1 MIDQI
6 RYSQQI
12 QQGQAIQA
20 IGRNQQAAIYK
31 GRDPLTGNR
40 IIEGAD
46 GGLYLAEYDGIP
58 TPNPAPIIIRSGA
71 VGIPDYV
78 A

>member
-12 QQGQAIQA
+12 GQGLAIQA
-20 IGRNQQAAIYK
+20 IGRNQQAATYK

-46 GGLYLAEYDGIP
+46 GGLYVAEYRGI
-58 TPNPAPIIIRSGA
+58 TAPDRSPIVIRANA